1 MEDIKTDRIY
11 LSMICVWVC
20 FLFFFV
26 FLTQV
31 SCIPS
36 NNQECSKKAKNQ
48 GVDYTGESVGVRKAI
63 LVVFFPIHVS
73 KGLLNIP
80 V

>member
-1 MEDIKTDRIY
+1 MLKY
-11 LSMICVWVC
+11 NLCVGLLLV
-20 FLFFFV
+20 FLC

-36 NNQECSKKAKNQ
+36 NNQECSKNAKNQ